1 MSLYPYSNPRCEH
14 VKINGTQ
21 CGTPALKRN
30 HFCYFHKR
38 WQETRIVLNANRAR
52 RGRAALDLPVLEDAN
67 SIQVSLM
74 QIMRLILSGQMDT
87 KTAGLLLYAL
97 QTASSN
103 LSRINFEPVV
113 KTRVVIDPRTVDQT
127 PLGEDP
133 WRREDFEEEEA
144 EEADT
149 CEPAAVRARAKAEA
163 KDEDEG
169 EDVDRDEEWL
179 AEETIPEIEGRAE
192 SGEESWQIIAQIQ
205 AVACAPSHRRQNPSA
220 KLRPHIVR
228 AAKGS
233 AAGRGQ
239 IRAGQSHCAG
249 TTSTV
254 PASLLPPSP
263 LFSGSTYDEK
273 SSAAKG
279 EPAAQC
285 PTRKDPRPCRWNKL
299 HVL

>member
-1 MSLYPYSNPRCEH
+1 MSLYPDNIPRCEH

-21 CGTPALKRN
+21 CGSPALKRN

-87 KTAGLLLYAL
+87 RTAGLLLYAL

-103 LSRINFEPVV
+103 LSRINFEPAV

-144 EEADT
+144 EEAAA
-149 CEPAAVRARAKAEA
+149 CEPVEA
-163 KDEDEG
+163 KV
-169 EDVDRDEEWL
+169 EDVGRDEEWL
-179 AEETIPEIEGRAE
+179 AEEVIPEIEGRAE
-192 SGEESWQIIAQIQ
+192 SAEESAQIIAQIQ
-205 AVACAPSHRRQNPSA
+205 AVAGAPSNRLQHPSA

-228 AAKGS
+228 ATKGS
-233 AAGRGQ
+233 RAGHGR
-239 IRAGQSHCAG
+239 IRAGRFHRGG

-254 PASLLPPSP
+254 QASLPPPIP
-263 LFSGSTYDEK
+263 LFSESTYGEK
-273 SSAAKG
+273 S
-279 EPAAQC
+279 
-285 PTRKDPRPCRWNKL
+285 
-299 HVL
+299 

>member
-1 MSLYPYSNPRCEH
+1 MSLYPDNIPRCEH

-21 CGTPALKRN
+21 CGSPALKRN

-103 LSRINFEPVV
+103 LSRINFEPAV

-144 EEADT
+144 DV
-149 CEPAAVRARAKAEA
+149 CEPVAAKAKNKYE
-163 KDEDEG
+163 DEDE
-169 EDVDRDEEWL
+169 DVGRDEEWP
-179 AEETIPEIEGRAE
+179 AEETLPEIEGRAE
-192 SGEESWQIIAQIQ
+192 SEEESEQIIPQIQ
-205 AVACAPSHRRQNPSA
+205 AVAATPGPRRQPSSV
-220 KLRPHIVR
+220 KLHPHIVR
-228 AAKGS
+228 TAKGS
-233 AAGRGQ
+233 RAVGGR
-239 IRAGQSHCAG
+239 IRGGRFHRGG

-254 PASLLPPSP
+254 RASLPPP
-263 LFSGSTYDEK
+263 IQLFSESTYDGK
-273 SSAAKG
+273 S
-279 EPAAQC
+279 
-285 PTRKDPRPCRWNKL
+285 
-299 HVL
+299 